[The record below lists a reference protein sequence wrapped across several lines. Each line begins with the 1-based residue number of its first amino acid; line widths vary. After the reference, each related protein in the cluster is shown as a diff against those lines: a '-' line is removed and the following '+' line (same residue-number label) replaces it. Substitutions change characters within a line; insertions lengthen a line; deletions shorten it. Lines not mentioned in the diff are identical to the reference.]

1 LLILLASGANPVW
14 AAILC
19 LFIIAGA
26 IAFGD
31 LWVVNVAR
39 RPGAGL
45 GALRPSDGYR
55 VLIKLAA
62 LYVTLGLVA
71 GAYALLLPLAPGRF
85 SVFLMLLPFGLG
97 TCALLAPLY
106 FVYIDRR
113 MIDPCDA
120 YWHVGQ
126 LLVGKLEDRDWRT
139 IRTFV
144 LGWIIKGFFLPIM
157 ASALFAVAVGLS
169 RHVGEDLSTP
179 LPLFRLSFELI
190 LFVDLAVAVLGYI
203 LTLRV
208 LDTHIRSCN
217 PFWYGWVVTIV
228 CYYPFWGI
236 LYPNLLGYE
245 DGDVWSD
252 WLAGAPAF
260 LVVWGSLILVAKLA
274 WIWANVTFG
283 LRFSN
288 LTHRGILTNGPFRF
302 TKHPSYVSKNLA
314 WWLISLPFL
323 STQGWQE
330 ALPNCAALL
339 FVNAIY
345 YARAKVEERHL
356 MEDPV
361 YVAYAAWIERN
372 GIFPRLRRLL
382 LGGRFSAAANRI

>member
-1 LLILLASGANPVW
+1 MSPALPDLSATAPPSATSNAINLMAYALGSVALLVLLASGANPVW
-14 AAILC
+14 ATILC

-31 LWVVNVAR
+31 LKVVNVAR
-39 RPGAGL
+39 RPSAGL
-45 GALRPSDGYR
+45 GALRPSDSYR

-106 FVYIDRR
+106 FVYVDRR

-179 LPLFRLSFELI
+179 LPVFRLSFELI
-190 LFVDLAVAVLGYI
+190 L
-203 LTLRV
+203 
-208 LDTHIRSCN
+208 
-217 PFWYGWVVTIV
+217 
-228 CYYPFWGI
+228 
-236 LYPNLLGYE
+236 
-245 DGDVWSD
+245 
-252 WLAGAPAF
+252 
-260 LVVWGSLILVAKLA
+260 WGSVILVAKLA

-323 STQGWQE
+323 SAQGWQE

-382 LGGRFSAAANRI
+382 LGGRFSTVANRI